1 MKTTQIGKLI
11 EINRYPV
18 KSFSREILETVQLA
32 SYGILG
38 DRGYAFVN
46 NEKTGWERYI
56 TARKI
61 PRMIGYHAQLV
72 ATRGQEKLEVSIQS
86 PSGVNYNWDEQLLH
100 EIQQYSKTTIA
111 MEQFDLHADQLLGVD
126 DASILIITD
135 RSIERLQ
142 NLYGQRLDHRR
153 FRANFYIT
161 LAEGIDENEL
171 IGRRI
176 IIGNSELTIKY
187 PCERCAMITI
197 DPDTLE
203 RDVTLLKLI
212 NENMNLQF
220 GLYADVTKVGTVTT
234 NDHVYVFE
242 S

>member
-18 KSFSREILETVQLA
+18 KSFSGEILETVQLA
-32 SYGILG
+32 PYGILG

-46 NEKTGWERYI
+46 NEKTGWARYI

-61 PRMIGYHAQLV
+61 PEMIGYHAQLV
-72 ATRGQEKLEVSIQS
+72 SSPGEDELTVSIKS
-86 PSGVNYNWDEQLLH
+86 PSGVCYNWDEQLLQ

-111 MEQFDLHADQLLGVD
+111 MEQFDLNANTLLGVD

-142 NLYGQRLDHRR
+142 ELYGQQIDHRR

-161 LAEGIDENEL
+161 LAEGIEENEL
-171 IGRRI
+171 IGREL

-203 RDVTLLKLI
+203 KDVNILKLI
-212 NENMNLQF
+212 NKNMNLQF
-220 GLYADVTKVGTVTT
+220 GLYADITRVGTVTA
-234 NDHVYVFE
+234 NDSVYLVE
-242 S
+242 G

>member
-1 MKTTQIGKLI
+1 MNHTQIGKLI

-18 KSFSREILETVQLA
+18 KSFSGEKLEMVQLA
-32 SYGILG
+32 PYGVLG

-46 NEKTGWERYI
+46 KEKTGWDRYI

-61 PRMIGYHAQLV
+61 PQMIGYHAKLE
-72 ATRGQEKLEVSIQS
+72 ASEDTEKLALTIESSTGQT
-86 PSGVNYNWDEQLLH
+86 YNWDEQLLY
-100 EIQQYSKTTIA
+100 EIQQHSKIVIS
-111 MEQFDLHADQLLGVD
+111 MEQFDLESNELLGVD

-135 RSIERLQ
+135 RSIQKLQ
-142 NLYGQRLDHRR
+142 ELYGKQLDPRR
-153 FRANFYIT
+153 FRANFFIT
-161 LAEGIDENEL
+161 LREDINEAEL
-171 IGRRI
+171 IGRRL

-212 NENMNLQF
+212 NENMHLQF
-220 GLYADVTKVGTVTT
+220 GLYADVAKVGSVTT
-234 NDHVYVFE
+234 DDIVYLVE
-242 S
+242 N